1 MALTTPG
8 GFIARECD
16 ASNAAGD
23 FASKGDMA
31 QKIFGSLVRAIYDAG
46 VADVAARGGS
56 GAYWDYDPDWVS
68 AVRGSE
74 LLFWGADNFPNAPD
88 SNLNHGYFV
97 DCSNG
102 LEQPDSAPAFGTCL
116 KGLNGERLY
125 LAIGAGVKSGSSSTV
140 GTETYPL
147 IINTKWLQCDTSGF
161 VASSD
166 LHIWYMY
173 PEDETVTFGLTPALD
188 DFIPDAEANDWR
200 RRWGWAYSGLVG
212 YAKIVTK
219 STGSASLITG
229 YANAH
234 VTKWYALCKDGC
246 LVIGLKNDRSNT
258 TYRWVAIGKDLVQN
272 VSNTELPTSGV
283 GGVLPLTGFVYDGG
297 SGYEYLTHARQG
309 GLFLPN
315 KNIIKL
321 VGTIGGWTSN
331 ISGQPR
337 ALYPI
342 AVNTFPSSGG
352 TQLSGNYNSFVGY
365 LRSDLLRS
373 TCGDGLSNW
382 TTIMDGKYIVLPL
395 SAGNSA
401 YDSTDALQRTDLLT
415 CQKLILGWDASNTIV
430 F

>member
-23 FASKGDMA
+23 FTSKGAMA
-31 QKIFGSLVRAIYDAG
+31 KKIFGSLVRAIYDAG

-56 GAYWDYDPDWVS
+56 GAYWDYDTGWMSKVD
-68 AVRGSE
+68 ASE
-74 LLFWGADNFPNAPD
+74 LGHWDGVDFPNAPYSS
-88 SNLNHGYFV
+88 SNSGRFV

-102 LEQPDSAPAFGTCL
+102 LNTPDSAPAFGTCL
-116 KGLNGERLY
+116 KGLNRERLY
-125 LAIGAGVKSGSSSTV
+125 LAMGAGVQSGTSSLV
-140 GTETYPL
+140 GVSHLPL
-147 IINTKWLQCDTSGF
+147 VINTKWLQYNTTGF

-173 PEDETVTFGLTPALD
+173 PDDPDVTFGLTPAHD
-188 DFIPDAEANDWR
+188 DFIPESQTNDWNTPY
-200 RRWGWAYSGLVG
+200 GWAYGGLSGYSNGATYQTFNTSLIVD
-212 YAKIVTK
+212 YAK
-219 STGSASLITG
+219 
-229 YANAH
+229 AH

-246 LVIGLKNDRSNT
+246 LVIGCKNDRANT
-258 TYRWVAIGKDLVQN
+258 TYRWVVIGKDLVQN
-272 VSNTELPTSGV
+272 VSNAELPTSGV
-283 GGVLPLTGFVYDGG
+283 GGVLPITGYPSDGG
-297 SGYEYLTHARQG
+297 TGYEYLTHARQG

-321 VGTIGGWTSN
+321 VGAIGGWTNNVSN
-331 ISGQPR
+331 QPR

-342 AVNTFPSSGG
+342 TVHAFSSSSDGK
-352 TQLSGNYNSFVGY
+352 LSGNYNSFVGY

-373 TCGDGLSNW
+373 TCGNGLSNW

-395 SAGNSA
+395 AAGDSA
-401 YDSTDALQRTDLLT
+401 YDTTIGLHRTDLLS

>member
-16 ASNAAGD
+16 ASNASGD
-23 FASKGDMA
+23 FASNRDMA
-31 QKIFGSLVRAIYDAG
+31 KKIFGSLVRAIYDAG

-56 GAYWDYDPDWVS
+56 GAYWDYDPDWS
-68 AVRGSE
+68 DAVHNSPLNEWAGV
-74 LLFWGADNFPNAPD
+74 DFPNAPYSS
-88 SNLNHGYFV
+88 SNYGCFV
-97 DCSNG
+97 DCTNG
-102 LEQPDSAPAFGTCL
+102 LGPDASPAYGTCL

-125 LAIGAGVKSGSSSTV
+125 LAIGAGVKSGSSSTS
-140 GTETYPL
+140 GTVTYPL
-147 IINTKWLQCDTSGF
+147 IINTKWLQCNTTGF

-173 PEDETVTFGLTPALD
+173 PEGETATFGLIPAYD
-188 DFIPDAEANDWR
+188 DFIPDAEENDWR
-200 RRWGWAYSGLVG
+200 RKWGWAYGGLVG
-212 YAKIVTK
+212 YAKSVTNA
-219 STGSASLITG
+219 TANASLITG

-246 LVIGLKNDRSNT
+246 LVIGLKNDRSGD

-272 VSNTELPTSGV
+272 VSNTELPTTGV
-283 GGVLPLTGFVYDGG
+283 GGVLPLTGQSYDGG
-297 SGYEYLTHARQG
+297 TGYEYLAHARQG

-315 KNIIKL
+315 KNVIKL
-321 VGTIGGWTSN
+321 SGVIGGWTN
-331 ISGQPR
+331 NVSGQPR

-342 AVNTFPSSGG
+342 AVHTFPGDD
-352 TQLSGNYNSFVGY
+352 QLSGNYNSFVGY

-373 TCGDGLSNW
+373 TCGNGLSNW
-382 TTIMDGKYIVLPL
+382 TMIMDGRYIVLPL
-395 SAGNSA
+395 GAGDA
-401 YDSTDALQRTDLLT
+401 YYNGSTDAMDRKDLLS

>member
-31 QKIFGSLVRAIYDAG
+31 RKVLGSLVRAIYDAG

-56 GAYWDYDPDWVS
+56 GAYWDYDLTW
-68 AVRGSE
+68 RGNVGESSIDA
-74 LLFWGADNFPNAPD
+74 WTAQSFPNAPY
-88 SNLNHGYFV
+88 SNTNPGCFI

-102 LEQPDSAPAFGTCL
+102 LVEHDTAPAFGTCL

-140 GTETYPL
+140 GTSTNPL
-147 IINTKWLQCDTSGF
+147 IINTEWLQSGTNGF

-173 PEDETVTFGLTPALD
+173 PGDTGETFGLTPAD
-188 DFIPDAEANDWR
+188 DNFIPDVVENEWR
-200 RRWGWAYSGLVG
+200 RKWGWAYGGLVG
-212 YAKIVTK
+212 YAKSVTNA
-219 STGSASLITG
+219 TANASLITG

-246 LVIGLKNDRSNT
+246 LVIGLKNDRSGD

-272 VSNTELPTSGV
+272 VSNTELPTTGI
-283 GGVLPLTGFVYDGG
+283 GGVLPLTGQTYDGG
-297 SGYEYLTHARQG
+297 TGYEYLSHARQG

-321 VGTIGGWTSN
+321 SGVIGGWTSN
-331 ISGQPR
+331 VSGQPR
-337 ALYPI
+337 VLYPI
-342 AVNTFPSSGG
+342 AVHVFPGSDDK
-352 TQLSGNYNSFVGY
+352 LAGNYNSFAGY
-365 LRSDLLRS
+365 IRSDLLRS
-373 TCGDGLSNW
+373 TCGNGLSNW

-395 SAGNSA
+395 GAGDA
-401 YDSTDALQRTDLLT
+401 YYNGSTDAMDRKDLLS

>member
-23 FASKGDMA
+23 FASKGEMA
-31 QKIFGSLVRAIYDAG
+31 RKIFGSLVRAIYDAG
-46 VADVAARGGS
+46 VADVAARGGH
-56 GAYWDYDPDWVS
+56 GAYWDYDQDWRT
-68 AVRGSE
+68 AVRESE
-74 LLFWGADNFPNAPD
+74 LLFWDASDFPNAP
-88 SNLNHGYFV
+88 SASPSCFA

-125 LAIGAGVKSGSSSTV
+125 LAIGAGAMSRTSTTV
-140 GTETYPL
+140 GTNPYPL
-147 IINTKWLQCDTSGF
+147 VINKDWVQCHINGYI
-161 VASSD
+161 ANSD
-166 LHIWYMY
+166 LHIWYMR
-173 PEDETVTFGLTPALD
+173 PDDPNITFGLTPALN
-188 DFIPDAEANDWR
+188 DFIPESQENDWD
-200 RRWGWAYSGLVG
+200 WPYGWAYGGLVG
-212 YAKIVTK
+212 YLDRDDFVT
-219 STGSASLITG
+219 SNASLIVD
-229 YANAH
+229 YAQAH

-258 TYRWVAIGKDLVQN
+258 TYRWVAIGKDIVQN
-272 VSNTELPTSGV
+272 VSNTALPTSGV
-283 GGVLPLTGFVYDGG
+283 GGVLPLTGFIYDGG
-297 SGYEYLTHARQG
+297 SGYEYLTHPRQG
-309 GLFLPN
+309 SLFLPH

-321 VGTIGGWTSN
+321 AGTIGGWTSTT
-331 ISGQPR
+331 SGQPR

-342 AVNTFPSSGG
+342 AVHTFPSSGS
-352 TQLSGNYNSFVGY
+352 QLSGNYNSFVGY
-365 LRSDLLRS
+365 IRSDLLRS
-373 TCGDGLSNW
+373 TCGNGLTNF

-401 YDSTDALQRTDLLT
+401 YDTTSAAQRTDLLS

>member
-23 FASKGDMA
+23 FTSKGDMIR
-31 QKIFGSLVRAIYDAG
+31 KVLGSLVRAIYDAG

-56 GAYWDYDPDWVS
+56 GAYWNYDKDWANHVNAS
-68 AVRGSE
+68 GLDAWTAQ
-74 LLFWGADNFPNAPD
+74 LFPNAPY
-88 SNLNHGYFV
+88 SSTNPGCFV
-97 DCSNG
+97 DCTNG
-102 LEQPDSAPAFGTCL
+102 YDSPDLAVGTCL
-116 KGLNGERLY
+116 QGLNGEKLY
-125 LAIGAGVKSGSSSTV
+125 LAIGAGVQSGTSSTT
-140 GTETYPL
+140 GTASFPL
-147 IINTKWLQCDTSGF
+147 VINKKWLQMNTTN
-161 VASSD
+161 VANSD
-166 LHIWYMY
+166 LHIWYMN
-173 PEDETVTFGLTPALD
+173 PEDETATFGVTPAHD

-200 RRWGWAYSGLVG
+200 RQWGWAYGGLVG
-212 YAKIVTK
+212 YATAN
-219 STGSASLITG
+219 SHQSSNASLIVD
-229 YANAH
+229 YAQAH
-234 VTKWYALCKDGC
+234 TTKWYALCKDGC

-272 VSNTELPTSGV
+272 VSNTELPASGV

-321 VGTIGGWTSN
+321 AGVSGGWTSTA
-331 ISGQPR
+331 SGQPR

-342 AVNTFPSSGG
+342 TVHAFPSSND
-352 TQLSGNYNSFVGY
+352 QMSGNYNSFVGY

-373 TCGDGLSNW
+373 TCGNGLTNF

-395 SAGNSA
+395 AAGA
-401 YDSTDALQRTDLLT
+401 RTYDTTAASNRTDLIT
-415 CQKLILGWDASNTIV
+415 CQKLILGWDASNTVV

>member
-16 ASNAAGD
+16 ASNAESE
-23 FASKGDMA
+23 FTSKGAMA
-31 QKIFGSLVRAIYDAG
+31 KKIFGSLVRAIYDAG

-56 GAYWDYDPDWVS
+56 GAYWDYDTDWMSKVD
-68 AVRGSE
+68 ASE
-74 LLFWGADNFPNAPD
+74 LGHWYGVDFPNAPYSS
-88 SNLNHGYFV
+88 SNSGRFV

-102 LEQPDSAPAFGTCL
+102 LNTPDSAPAFGTCL

-125 LAIGAGVKSGSSSTV
+125 LAMGAGVQSGTSSTV
-140 GTETYPL
+140 GTSACPL
-147 IINTKWLQCDTSGF
+147 VINSKWVQLNSYI
-161 VASSD
+161 ANSD
-166 LHIWYMY
+166 LHIWYMN
-173 PEDETVTFGLTPALD
+173 PEDPNETFGLMPAVD
-188 DFIPDAEANDWR
+188 DFIPQSQGNDWNSPY
-200 RRWGWAYSGLVG
+200 GWAYGGLVG
-212 YAKIVTK
+212 YATATSQQV
-219 STGSASLITG
+219 SNASLIVD
-229 YANAH
+229 YAREH

-258 TYRWVAIGKDLVQN
+258 SYRWVAIGKDLVQN

-309 GLFLPN
+309 GLFLPD
-315 KNIIKL
+315 KKIIKL
-321 VGTIGGWTSN
+321 TGVIGGWTNNVS
-331 ISGQPR
+331 SQPR

-342 AVNTFPSSGG
+342 AVHALSSS
-352 TQLSGNYNSFVGY
+352 TSDQLSGNYNSFVGY

-373 TCGDGLSNW
+373 TCGNGLSNW

-395 SAGNSA
+395 AAGNSA
-401 YDSTDALQRTDLLT
+401 YDTNSDMQRTDLLS
-415 CQKLILGWDASNTIV
+415 CQKLILGWDASNTII

>member
-16 ASNAAGD
+16 ASNVAGD
-23 FASKGDMA
+23 FESKGAMA
-31 QKIFGSLVRAIYDAG
+31 KKIFGSLVRAIYDAG

-56 GAYWDYDPDWVS
+56 GAYWDYDTGWMSKVDASGLEHWAGV
-68 AVRGSE
+68 
-74 LLFWGADNFPNAPD
+74 DFPNAPYSS
-88 SNLNHGYFV
+88 SNSGRFV

-102 LEQPDSAPAFGTCL
+102 LNTPDSAPAYGTCL

-125 LAIGAGVKSGSSSTV
+125 LAIGAGVQSGTSSTI
-140 GTETYPL
+140 GTSYYPL
-147 IINTKWLQCDTSGF
+147 IVNSRWLQCYNEGYISN
-161 VASSD
+161 SD
-166 LHIWYMY
+166 LHIWYMN
-173 PEDETVTFGLTPALD
+173 PEDPNDTFGLIPAIN
-188 DFIPDAEANDWR
+188 DFIPQRQENGWDSPY
-200 RRWGWAYSGLVG
+200 GWAYGGLVG
-212 YAKIVTK
+212 YATAT
-219 STGSASLITG
+219 SHRASNSSLIVD
-229 YANAH
+229 YAHGH

-246 LVIGLKNDRSNT
+246 LVIGLKNARANT

-309 GLFLPN
+309 GLFLPD
-315 KNIIKL
+315 KKIIKL
-321 VGTIGGWTSN
+321 TGVIGGWTNSV
-331 ISGQPR
+331 SSQPR

-342 AVNTFPSSGG
+342 AVHAFSSS
-352 TQLSGNYNSFVGY
+352 TSDQLSGNYNSFVGY

-373 TCGDGLSNW
+373 TCGNGLSNW
-382 TTIMDGKYIVLPL
+382 STIMDGKYIVLPL
-395 SAGNSA
+395 SAGNT
-401 YDSTDALQRTDLLT
+401 YYSTSEAINVTDLLS

>member
-23 FASKGDMA
+23 FASKGAMA
-31 QKIFGSLVRAIYDAG
+31 KKIFGSLVRAIYDAG

-56 GAYWDYDPDWVS
+56 GAYWNYDTDWMSNVDAS
-68 AVRGSE
+68 G
-74 LLFWGADNFPNAPD
+74 LTYWGGVDFPNAPYSS
-88 SNLNHGYFV
+88 SNSGRFV

-102 LEQPDSAPAFGTCL
+102 LNTPDSAPAFGTCL

-125 LAIGAGVKSGSSSTV
+125 LALGAGVQSGTSSLV
-140 GTETYPL
+140 GVSSYPL
-147 IINTKWLQCDTSGF
+147 IINKKWLQCNAEGY

-166 LHIWYMY
+166 LHIWYMN
-173 PEDETVTFGLTPALD
+173 PQNTGETFGLTPAVN
-188 DFIPDAEANDWR
+188 DFIPQGLANGWDQPY
-200 RRWGWAYSGLVG
+200 GWAYGGLSGYNYGATYQTFNTSIIVD
-212 YAKIVTK
+212 YAQ
-219 STGSASLITG
+219 
-229 YANAH
+229 AH

-272 VSNTELPTSGV
+272 TSNTNLPKSGI
-283 GGVLPLTGFVYDGG
+283 GGVLPLTGFIDDGG
-297 SGYEYLTHARQG
+297 TGYEYLTHARQG
-309 GLFLPN
+309 GLFLPG
-315 KNIIKL
+315 KKVIKL
-321 VGTIGGWTSN
+321 TGVIGGWTSN
-331 ISGQPR
+331 VSSQPR

-342 AVNTFPSSGG
+342 AVHAFSPSSDD
-352 TQLSGNYNSFVGY
+352 QLSGNYNSLVGY
-365 LRSDLLRS
+365 IRSDLLRS
-373 TCGDGLSNW
+373 TCGNGLTNF

-395 SAGNSA
+395 SAG
-401 YDSTDALQRTDLLT
+401 DSTYDTTEGLQRTDLLS